1 LLRGGREEVVGI
13 LQFTIITPGIF
24 GFQTSKYAG
33 LQNFARSIQKR
44 EKNFFE
50 VY

>member
-1 LLRGGREEVVGI
+1 MGGGGAGREVGGI

-33 LQNFARSIQKR
+33 LQNFARSIQK
-44 EKNFFE
+44 KKKKFF
-50 VY
+50 